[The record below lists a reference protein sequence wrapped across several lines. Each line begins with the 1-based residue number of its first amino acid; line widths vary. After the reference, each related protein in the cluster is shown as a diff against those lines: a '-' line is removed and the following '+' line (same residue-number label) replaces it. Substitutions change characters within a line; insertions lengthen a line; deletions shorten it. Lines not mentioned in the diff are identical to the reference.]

1 MSYNIYIRKKEKK
14 LKKGLDKFNLIWYN
28 IGVKEKKG
36 NKTMKLLIIFIILNI
51 FNVILQ
57 TVKSIC
63 TVKCGKTVAAIV
75 NAVAFGLYT
84 VVIVFT
90 NADLPLIQKVLVVA
104 FSNLIG
110 VYIVKWI
117 EEKKRKEKL
126 WAIRFTVKD
135 NEGEKII
142 NELEN
147 KDISYGYD
155 VRGKYII
162 FETFCNSKEET
173 LKVKE
178 IVKRFNAKYF
188 ISENKIVF

>member
-1 MSYNIYIRKKEKK
+1 
-14 LKKGLDKFNLIWYN
+14 
-28 IGVKEKKG
+28 
-36 NKTMKLLIIFIILNI
+36 MKLLIIFIVLNI

-57 TVKSIC
+57 TIKSIC

-84 VVIVFT
+84 VVIVYT

-104 FSNLIG
+104 LSNLIG
-110 VYIVKWI
+110 VYVVKWV
-117 EEKKRKEKL
+117 EEKKRKDKL

>member
-1 MSYNIYIRKKEKK
+1 
-14 LKKGLDKFNLIWYN
+14 
-28 IGVKEKKG
+28 
-36 NKTMKLLIIFIILNI
+36 MKLLITFIILNI

-90 NADLPLIQKVLVVA
+90 NADLPLMQKVLVVA
-104 FSNLIG
+104 LSNLIG

>member
-1 MSYNIYIRKKEKK
+1 
-14 LKKGLDKFNLIWYN
+14 
-28 IGVKEKKG
+28 
-36 NKTMKLLIIFIILNI
+36 MKLLIIFIILNI

-117 EEKKRKEKL
+117 EEKKRKQML
-126 WAIRFTVKD
+126 WKIEFTVL
-135 NEGEKII
+135 EKNTNSVANLLDLAHIPNNYI
-142 NELEN
+142 EN
-147 KDISYGYD
+147 
-155 VRGKYII
+155 VGKYTI
-162 FETFCNSKEET
+162 FNAYCATQKQSES
-173 LKVKE
+173 VKE
-178 IVKRFNAKYF
+178 IIKEYNAKYF
-188 ISENKIVF
+188 VSETKKL

>member
-1 MSYNIYIRKKEKK
+1 
-14 LKKGLDKFNLIWYN
+14 
-28 IGVKEKKG
+28 
-36 NKTMKLLIIFIILNI
+36 MKLLIIFIILNI
-51 FNVILQ
+51 CNVILQ

-90 NADLPLIQKVLVVA
+90 NTDLPLMQKVLVVA
-104 FSNLIG
+104 LSNLIG
-110 VYIVKWI
+110 VYVVKWI
-117 EEKKRKEKL
+117 EEKKRKDKL

-135 NEGEKII
+135 NEREKII

-155 VRGKYII
+155 IRGKYII

>member
-1 MSYNIYIRKKEKK
+1 
-14 LKKGLDKFNLIWYN
+14 
-28 IGVKEKKG
+28 
-36 NKTMKLLIIFIILNI
+36 MKLLIIFIVLNI

-63 TVKCGKTVAAIV
+63 TVKCGKTIAAIV

-84 VVIVFT
+84 VVIVYT
-90 NADLPLIQKVLVVA
+90 NADLPLMQKVLVVA

-110 VYIVKWI
+110 VYVVKWV
-117 EEKKRKEKL
+117 EEKKRKDKL

>member
-1 MSYNIYIRKKEKK
+1 
-14 LKKGLDKFNLIWYN
+14 
-28 IGVKEKKG
+28 
-36 NKTMKLLIIFIILNI
+36 MKLLITFIVLNI

-104 FSNLIG
+104 LSNLIG

>member
-1 MSYNIYIRKKEKK
+1 
-14 LKKGLDKFNLIWYN
+14 
-28 IGVKEKKG
+28 
-36 NKTMKLLIIFIILNI
+36 MKLLIIFIVLNI

-104 FSNLIG
+104 LSNLIG

-142 NELEN
+142 NELKN

>member
-1 MSYNIYIRKKEKK
+1 
-14 LKKGLDKFNLIWYN
+14 
-28 IGVKEKKG
+28 
-36 NKTMKLLIIFIILNI
+36 MKLLFIFIVLNI

-75 NAVAFGLYT
+75 NAVAYGLYT

-90 NADLPLIQKVLVVA
+90 NADLPLMQKVLVVA
-104 FSNLIG
+104 LSNLIG
-110 VYIVKWI
+110 VYVVKWF
-117 EEKKRKEKL
+117 EEKQRKDKL

-135 NEGEKII
+135 DERKKII

-155 VRGKYII
+155 IRGKYVV
-162 FETFCNSKEET
+162 FETFCNSKKET
-173 LKVKE
+173 LKIKE
-178 IVKRFNAKYF
+178 IVKKFNAKYF

>member
-1 MSYNIYIRKKEKK
+1 
-14 LKKGLDKFNLIWYN
+14 
-28 IGVKEKKG
+28 
-36 NKTMKLLIIFIILNI
+36 MKLLIIFIVLNI
-51 FNVILQ
+51 CNVILQ

-84 VVIVFT
+84 VVIIYT
-90 NADLPLIQKVLVVA
+90 NTDLPLMQKVLVVA

-110 VYIVKWI
+110 VYIVKWV
-117 EEKKRKEKL
+117 EEKKRKDKL